1 MQMVLAMAVL
11 LFQFP
16 VVTMPA
22 NAPHGA
28 VRESAA
34 VSAPAPS
41 TQPSARTLA
50 SAPANAPDASA
61 APAQPRASS
70 AAASEASNPI
80 NASNPT
86 AQPVQPSVQALVALT
101 GPSFSD
107 SILLPPPAFRPP
119 NELPVSHRRL
129 WLVLTTA
136 EHSAAGYDA
145 WSTRYALSNGRVE
158 ADPLMRPFA
167 GSAAIYPAIQL
178 IPFGLDFLGH
188 RLQRSSGWTHH
199 VWWLPQSLATVTF
212 LFSGSYNVVHTN

>member
-1 MQMVLAMAVL
+1 VL

-16 VVTMPA
+16 AVTMPA

-28 VRESAA
+28 LRESAA

-41 TQPSARTLA
+41 TQPSPRT
-50 SAPANAPDASA
+50 SAIAPTNALDDSA
-61 APAQPRASS
+61 APAQPRTSS
-70 AAASEASNPI
+70 IAASEASN
-80 NASNPT
+80 
-86 AQPVQPSVQALVALT
+86 QPVQPSVQALLALT
-101 GPSFSD
+101 GPSFSE

-119 NELPVSHRRL
+119 NELPVSHHRL
-129 WLVLTTA
+129 WFALTTA

-178 IPFGLDFLGH
+178 IPFGLDFLAH
-188 RLQRSSGWTHH
+188 RLERSSGWTHH
-199 VWWLPQSLATVTF
+199 VWWVPQSLATVTF
-212 LFSGSYNVVHTN
+212 LFSGSYNIVHTN

>member
-1 MQMVLAMAVL
+1 MVLAMAVL

-16 VVTMPA
+16 AVTMPA

-28 VRESAA
+28 LRESAA
-34 VSAPAPS
+34 VSATAPS
-41 TQPSARTLA
+41 TQPSARTSG
-50 SAPANAPDASA
+50 SAPANTLHASA
-61 APAQPRASS
+61 VPPQPRTS
-70 AAASEASNPI
+70 AAASSEASAPSE
-80 NASNPT
+80 ASNPT

-101 GPSFSD
+101 GPSLSE

-119 NELPVSHRRL
+119 NELPVSHPRL
-129 WLVLTTA
+129 WFALTTA

-145 WSTRYALSNGRVE
+145 WSTRYALSHGRVE

-188 RLQRSSGWTHH
+188 RLERSSGWMHH
-199 VWWLPQSLATVTF
+199 IWWVPQSVATVTF
-212 LFSGSYNVVHTN
+212 LFSGSYNVAHTN